1 MVKGVLCQRKW
12 HFSGLHRSGGPGLL
26 TKQGLSL
33 AAVLPGFFKSV
44 FSSFRTLLDVV
55 FSFEVIS
62 RGEIVESPMKP
73 FVVVFVD
80 GGCEDCL

>member
-1 MVKGVLCQRKW
+1 MALFWFAPV
-12 HFSGLHRSGGPGLL
+12 GGPGLL

-33 AAVLPGFFKSV
+33 TAVFSGFFQSV
-44 FSSFRTLLDVV
+44 FSPFKTLLDVV